1 MDKKTIIKTAIGA
14 GAVVLAAAVAFAA
27 PKALLEY
34 RYRIGNPNRYKI
46 EAESFTQNNG
56 CDRIHFLN
64 TGWSDAILIESN
76 GKFALVDC
84 GEDSDNP
91 RNLPALEFEGQ
102 EEKILSYLKKH
113 AANSEGKVELEF
125 IVGTHAHSD
134 HLGGFDTLINDDDVI
149 IKKAFLKPYDASRI
163 SDYEIEEWDN
173 QEVYDQTVNALNAK
187 GIEIIS
193 EIPDEFFDFGNFR
206 CKFYNTEIYRGDKKR
221 GENENSL
228 ALYLTCKGKTVLLAG
243 DVNNIDG
250 AEMEIA
256 NQIGKVDLLKIGHH
270 GNPESTTTE
279 FVRKTMPDIGILTS
293 NIYGLHKR
301 AKKDI
306 TNISKTSV
314 YATMNENGI
323 IATFTDNGI
332 VLTNH
337 IQDNL

>member
-1 MDKKTIIKTAIGA
+1 MNKITGISIGL
-14 GAVVLAAAVAFAA
+14 GAVAVGAAAFLTQKGLA
-27 PKALLEY
+27 EH
-34 RYRIGNPNRYKI
+34 RYRKVYPKRYTMEQEK
-46 EAESFTQNNG
+46 FTDKNA
-56 CDRIHFLN
+56 DRIHFLN
-64 TGWSDAILIESN
+64 TGWSDAILIESK

-102 EEKILSYLKKH
+102 EEKILAYLKKH
-113 AANSEGKVELEF
+113 AVNSEGKVELEF

-134 HLGGFDTLINDDDVI
+134 HLGGFDTLLNDDDVI
-149 IKKAFLKPYDASRI
+149 VKKAFLKPYDASRI
-163 SDYEIEEWDN
+163 SDYEIREWDN
-173 QEVYDQTVNALNAK
+173 QEVYDQTVNALNAR
-187 GIEIIS
+187 GVEIVSDIS
-193 EIPDEFFDFGNFR
+193 DEFFDFGNFR
-206 CKFYNTEIYRGDKKR
+206 CRFYNTAIYKGNKKR

-228 ALYLTCKGKTVLLAG
+228 ALHLTCKGKTALLAG

-256 NQIGKVDLLKIGHH
+256 NQIGKVDLLKFGHH

-279 FVRKTMPDIGILTS
+279 FVCKTMPDIGILTS
-293 NIYGLHKR
+293 NVYGLHKQ

-337 IQDNL
+337 IQDNLN

>member
-1 MDKKTIIKTAIGA
+1 MNKMKIIGMSIGLGAIAA
-14 GAVVLAAAVAFAA
+14 GAAAAFLT
-27 PKALLEY
+27 PKAILEY
-34 RYRIGNPNRYKI
+34 KYRIAYPRRYKLQK
-46 EAESFTQNNG
+46 EKFTDKNA
-56 CDRIHFLN
+56 DRIHFLN
-64 TGWSDAILIESN
+64 TGWSDAILIESK

-102 EEKILSYLKKH
+102 EEKILAYLKKH

-134 HLGGFDTLINDDDVI
+134 HLGGFDTLINDDDI
-149 IKKAFLKPYDASRI
+149 IVKKAFLKPYDASRI

-187 GIEIIS
+187 GVEIVS
-193 EIPDEFFDFGNFR
+193 EISDEFFDFGNFR
-206 CKFYNTEIYRGDKKR
+206 CKFYNTAIYKGDKKR

-228 ALYLTCKGKTVLLAG
+228 ALYLTCKGKTILLAG

-250 AEMEIA
+250 AETEIA
-256 NQIGKVDLLKIGHH
+256 NQTGKVDLLKIGHH
-270 GNPESTTTE
+270 GNPKSTTTE

-293 NIYGLHKR
+293 NVYGLHKQG
-301 AKKDI
+301 KKDI

-337 IQDNL
+337 IQDNLN

>member
-1 MDKKTIIKTAIGA
+1 MNKITVISMGLGAIAVGGA
-14 GAVVLAAAVAFAA
+14 AFLAQRGLA
-27 PKALLEY
+27 EY
-34 RYRIGNPNRYKI
+34 RYRKVYPKRYTMEREKF
-46 EAESFTQNNG
+46 ADKNA
-56 CDRIHFLN
+56 DRIHFLN

-102 EEKILSYLKKH
+102 EEKILAYLKKH
-113 AANSEGKVELEF
+113 AVNSEGKVELEF

-134 HLGGFDTLINDDDVI
+134 HLGGFDTLLNDDDVI
-149 IKKAFLKPYDASRI
+149 VKKAFLKPYDASRI
-163 SDYEIEEWDN
+163 SDYEIREWDN

-206 CKFYNTEIYRGDKKR
+206 CKFYNTEIYKGDKKR

-256 NQIGKVDLLKIGHH
+256 NQVGKINLLKIGHH
-270 GNPESTTTE
+270 GNLRSTTTG
-279 FVRKTMPDIGILTS
+279 FIRKIMPDIGILTS
-293 NIYGLHKR
+293 NINSLHSQAR
-301 AKKDI
+301 RDI
-306 TNISKTSV
+306 TLISKTSV
-314 YATMNENGI
+314 YGTMNENGI
-323 IATFTDNGI
+323 IATFTDSGI

>member
-1 MDKKTIIKTAIGA
+1 MNKIKIVGLSIGVGAMAA
-14 GAVVLAAAVAFAA
+14 GAAAFLTA
-27 PKALLEY
+27 KAILEY
-34 RYRIGNPNRYKI
+34 KYRIAYPRRYKI
-46 EAESFTQNNG
+46 ENEKFTDKNA
-56 CDRIHFLN
+56 DRIHFLN
-64 TGWSDAILIESN
+64 TGWSDAILIESK

-102 EEKILSYLKKH
+102 EEKILAYLKKH
-113 AANSEGKVELEF
+113 AVNSEGKVELEF

-149 IKKAFLKPYDASRI
+149 VKKAFLKPYDASRI

-187 GIEIIS
+187 GIEIVSYIS
-193 EIPDEFFDFGNFR
+193 DEFFDFGNFR
-206 CKFYNTEIYRGDKKR
+206 CKFYNTAIYKGDKKR

-228 ALYLTCKGKTVLLAG
+228 ALYLTCKGKTILLAG

-250 AEMEIA
+250 AETEIA
-256 NQIGKVDLLKIGHH
+256 NQVGKINLLKIGHH
-270 GNPESTTTE
+270 GNPKSTTTE

-293 NIYGLHKR
+293 NMNSLHSHGKR
-301 AKKDI
+301 DI

-314 YATMNENGI
+314 YGTMNENGI

-332 VLTNH
+332 LLTNH
-337 IQDNL
+337 IQDDLKY

>member
-1 MDKKTIIKTAIGA
+1 MNKIKIAGMSIGIGA
-14 GAVVLAAAVAFAA
+14 IAAGAAMAYLI
-27 PKALLEY
+27 PKALIEY
-34 RYRIGNPNRYKI
+34 KYRIAYPNRYKI
-46 EAESFTQNNG
+46 EKEKFTDENA
-56 CDRIHFLN
+56 DRIHFLN

-102 EEKILSYLKKH
+102 EEKILAYLKKH
-113 AANSEGKVELEF
+113 AVNSEGKVELEF

-134 HLGGFDTLINDDDVI
+134 HLGGFDTLINDYDVI
-149 IKKAFLKPYDASRI
+149 VKKAFLKPYDASRI
-163 SDYEIEEWDN
+163 SDYEIREWDN
-173 QEVYDQTVNALNAK
+173 QEVYDQTINALNAK
-187 GIEIIS
+187 GIEIVS

-206 CKFYNTEIYRGDKKR
+206 CKFYNTAIYKGDKKR

-243 DVNNIDG
+243 DVSNIDG
-250 AEMEIA
+250 AEMDIA
-256 NQIGKVDLLKIGHH
+256 NQTGKIDLLKIGHH
-270 GNPESTTTE
+270 GNPKSTTTE

-293 NIYGLHKR
+293 NMNALHSHAKR
-301 AKKDI
+301 DI

-314 YATMNENGI
+314 YGTMNENGI

-332 VLTNH
+332 VLTNR